1 MTEILI
7 SSTLLIGVILLLRAL
22 LRNRVSHRL
31 QYALWLLV
39 ALRLLIPVQFGQSQ
53 YSVATLTQQAA
64 QTPPVQQFQQT
75 LDKPIAGP
83 SRVELYE
90 QLLHEYLEEAA
101 PEQQTVPVQIQTQL
115 QQEVQ
120 KQTIAPSP
128 AQILTIIWICGA
140 SAMGLWFLITNIIF
154 LRRAKQDATPCPNH
168 WAPIPVRICP
178 NVPTPCLV
186 GLIRPKI
193 CLTPSS
199 AEEVTRNHVLT
210 HEITHLRHWD
220 HIWSWVRCLCLCLYW
235 FHPLVW
241 VAAILSRRDCEL
253 ACDEGAL
260 KRLGEQERIP
270 YGKTLLATVAQS
282 PSPAH
287 LLETATAM
295 NESKRQ
301 LKERVEAIVKKPR
314 NLLIA
319 AISMILVIALAAGCA
334 FSGVKPT
341 EPTSAHPQIENS
353 QVLIDLAHEAEEI
366 VANNQTITLDSHE
379 YVTEYIRY
387 NSDKFTLAATVTDD
401 TVTLNREHIQQRFPL
416 DDGSV
421 ITHVIA
427 DLTLDFQYLTFLD
440 LLMDRYADAVTPIDI
455 HYDITFNRLY
465 NPTLFFYPQYREA
478 GYDTV
483 AACYAAIDSG
493 TFSIPEYSFYIRY
506 DTPSIHWANDPS
518 KPLEE
523 EPTDP
528 PETTRPTETEPSN
541 TEGPPLDPPVSPAD
555 AAHLFS
561 DPTGWYAMALT
572 SLYSTPEQV
581 DLAAFFADG
590 FPYESS
596 TPTQEE
602 WALLKDVEG
611 FRQDGSFRRMSA
623 DAMDEVLIQVFG
635 IGLSQMEGVGLDR
648 LTYLEETDCYYFM
661 STGSQPPQILVGS
674 STPTSLRFT
683 DEHGITHYVNLDVTG
698 ENGNYHYT
706 ITSHLI
712 KDSDRV
718 ASNMRLAQEYLGV
731 GYAEYLYLSNLL
743 VDKHLT
749 THCNVSPEIRQQVA
763 TDTIAISERSLFLSG
778 DTLMLRFRYLSLA
791 APDDPMRDIHTAK
804 FDLNYWELAN
814 IPDHA
819 NLPALEPASYRW
831 LFDLAYHTDGAYTDS
846 YYILVADTLFS
857 DPESFIRHLT
867 LCSGNQI
874 DDIAR
879 YLPLTGLNSEDLVLY
894 ENLLQALS
902 TDTDLTDQERATAQ
916 RMLQLFS
923 GETQEPE
930 VPYDIQHAIAC
941 YAAYRAIGTYCYREL
956 NTEDMSR
963 YLTDAQKEIYCQQQ
977 MQILCCGTPEEML
990 EHAHSLLD
998 DSLLTE
1004 DPTDLLFTDYEG
1016 NLYLI
1021 ITPMG
1026 MVNYHHIQQVGSNI
1040 YYAGA
1045 YDESGYLYTV
1055 SFTFSSDGKLKE
1067 VLPLDANAS
1076 EIPQNFRYL
1085 TFYLNDF
1092 FTVNKTDDTLT
1103 FSNGIIEGSVI
1114 HSTDGQHWKSSQHYA
1129 QYLLDSQGS
1138 GYPNRWIGNHEQNI
1152 YYTVFMDDQTTIVQA
1167 AYVYGDNVWFF
1178 TVQSATSAG
1187 RLAQMIHI
1195 ATSGIL

>member
-154 LRRAKQDATPCPNH
+154 LRRAKQNATPCPDH

-241 VAAILSRRDCEL
+241 VAAILSRRDCER

-301 LKERVEAIVKKPR
+301 LKERVENIVKKPR

-506 DTPSIHWANDPS
+506 DTPSIHWANDPN

-523 EPTDP
+523 EPTNP
-528 PETTRPTETEPSN
+528 PETTLPSQITQPTN
-541 TEGPPLDPPVSPAD
+541 TEGPPLDPPISPID
-555 AAHLFS
+555 AESLFS
-561 DPTGWYAMALT
+561 DPDSWYAMALQ
-572 SLYSTPEQV
+572 STFAIPEQL
-581 DLAAFFADG
+581 DFSRFFAKG
-590 FPYESS
+590 FSEEPPITDEEWNLLQNSGFQRDETLHRLPTDKMEAVLWEVFGMGLSNFSGVGLEHMVFLEQTNCYYLSAPQPEPVQYQVTSTSPAYMAYIDKSGWHYRVTVDSVYTNGHFEYYVTSHTMEETDRLSS
-596 TPTQEE
+596 TI
-602 WALLKDVEG
+602 ALADQLG
-611 FRQDGSFRRMSA
+611 MSYVRFLYDSTHFIQNQMVA
-623 DAMDEVLIQVFG
+623 SGITDPDLLQQASTDAMDMY
-635 IGLSQMEGVGLDR
+635 SR
-648 LTYLEETDCYYFM
+648 T
-661 STGSQPPQILVGS
+661 
-674 STPTSLRFT
+674 
-683 DEHGITHYVNLDVTG
+683 
-698 ENGNYHYT
+698 
-706 ITSHLI
+706 
-712 KDSDRV
+712 
-718 ASNMRLAQEYLGV
+718 
-731 GYAEYLYLSNLL
+731 LYLRHD
-743 VDKHLT
+743 V
-749 THCNVSPEIRQQVA
+749 IWMQ
-763 TDTIAISERSLFLSG
+763 
-778 DTLMLRFRYLSLA
+778 FRYLTLGDSELSQIRH
-791 APDDPMRDIHTAK
+791 APYQVTVETTEDTA
-804 FDLNYWELAN
+804 YQ
-814 IPDHA
+814 
-819 NLPALEPASYRW
+819 W
-831 LFDLAYHTDGAYTDS
+831 LFSLHGNTDGAYSES
-846 YYILVADTLFS
+846 YYPLLANVLFHYPQ
-857 DPESFIRHLT
+857 DFIRHLT
-867 LCSGNQI
+867 ACDTTTI
-874 DDIAR
+874 DAIGSC
-879 YLPLTGLNSEDLVLY
+879 LPLMGLTDDELNLY
-894 ENLLQALS
+894 HPLLLALA
-902 TDTDLTDQERATAQ
+902 TDTDLTEQERATAD
-916 RMLQLFS
+916 RLLQLFS

-1055 SFTFSSDGKLKE
+1055 SFTFSNDGKLKE

-1076 EIPQNFRYL
+1076 EIPRNFRYL

-1129 QYLLDSQGS
+1129 QYLLDTQG
-1138 GYPNRWIGNHEQNI
+1138 GEYPIRWIGNHEQNI

-1195 ATSGIL
+1195 ATSGVL